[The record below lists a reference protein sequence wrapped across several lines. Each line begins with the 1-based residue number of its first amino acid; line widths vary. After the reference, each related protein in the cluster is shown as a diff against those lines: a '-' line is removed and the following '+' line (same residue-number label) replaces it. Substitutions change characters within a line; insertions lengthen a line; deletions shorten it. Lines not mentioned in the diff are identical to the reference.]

1 MKRIAFMPL
10 STFFLVLL
18 VGHKCLTDGFSRY
31 TRMSGVPYSATTA
44 AILGEVV
51 KIPVLFVAILIFEG
65 WSGLRPIL
73 KEAFTKSPFS
83 LALPGLAY
91 SAQNILY
98 FMALSHL
105 SVASYQLISQ
115 SKLLFTGF
123 FMSIMLKKR
132 LSGRQYAALIL
143 LMCGTV
149 FTQLSEMSRSASTG
163 GNALYGGMLT
173 LLGAALSAL
182 PNVYYEKVLKT
193 DGENQWA
200 KNIQLTFWI
209 WVWLLVISVPSLFH
223 SGSIQQMT
231 PSNMFAGITGWV
243 WLVIGLQSLK
253 CLLIPATLK
262 YADNIMYAFAKPSS
276 ILVTAFCTAAITKML
291 PNSQFIIGSVFV
303 FASMWLYGS

>member
-1 MKRIAFMPL
+1 
-10 STFFLVLL
+10 VLL
-18 VGHKCLTDGFSRY
+18 VGHKCLTDGLSRF
-31 TRMSGVPYSATTA
+31 TRMSGVPYSGTTA

-51 KIPVLFVAILIFEG
+51 KVPVLLIAVIIFEG
-65 WSGLRPIL
+65 WSGLKPIL
-73 KEAFTKSPFS
+73 KASVTDSPFS

-98 FMALSHL
+98 FEALSHV

-123 FMSIMLKKR
+123 FMSVMLKKR
-132 LSGRQYAALIL
+132 LSGRQYAALML
-143 LMCGTV
+143 LMCGTI

-163 GNALYGGMLT
+163 GNALYGGILT

-193 DGENQWA
+193 EGQNQWS

-209 WVWLLVISVPSLFH
+209 GFWLLVISVPSLFGP
-223 SGSIQQMT
+223 GSIQQMT
-231 PSNMFAGITGWV
+231 LSTMFEGISMWV
-243 WLVIGLQSLK
+243 WLVIFLQSFK

-262 YADNIMYAFAKPSS
+262 YADNIMYAFAKPAS
-276 ILVTAFCTAAITKML
+276 ILVTALCTAAITKIL
-291 PNSQFIIGSVFV
+291 PNAQFTVGAMCV